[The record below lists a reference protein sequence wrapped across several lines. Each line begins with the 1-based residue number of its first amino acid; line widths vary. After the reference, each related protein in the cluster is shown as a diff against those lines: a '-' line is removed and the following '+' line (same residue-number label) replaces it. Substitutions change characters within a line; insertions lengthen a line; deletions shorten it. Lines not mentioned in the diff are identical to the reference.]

1 MFWLRNKKNVFPI
14 HSFLEACYFII
25 SFSSSFS
32 LNKTGQL
39 TADHVK
45 LFVYQLLRG
54 LKYIHSANVLHRDL
68 KPMNL
73 LINVEDLILKIADFG
88 LARVMDSEYNHK
100 VSDLKLHSSIYT
112 LN

>member
-1 MFWLRNKKNVFPI
+1 MVFQYTLF
-14 HSFLEACYFII
+14 FLEAWYFIVP
-25 SFSSSFS
+25 FSSSFS

-68 KPMNL
+68 KPINL

-100 VSDLKLHSSIYT
+100 VSDFKLFCSF
-112 LN
+112 LP